1 MLFYAYLPMVVSSA
15 FRSVYLLSIVSN
27 IEYRISSTLEQLFLM
42 CVLLLKSTTESDT
55 STYELLHIYHTT
67 VFWQAV
73 RSYRYGSHREARSEL
88 ITEAPQ
94 SARCNCKLKLKKV
107 GHRRW
112 T

>member
-27 IEYRISSTLEQLFLM
+27 IEYRISSTPSSSLQESYDGDHLLELEQLFLM

-67 VFWQAV
+67 VFWRAV
-73 RSYRYGSHREARSEL
+73 LVTVSKW
-88 ITEAPQ
+88 
-94 SARCNCKLKLKKV
+94 SATISRLLS
-107 GHRRW
+107 RFS
-112 T
+112 